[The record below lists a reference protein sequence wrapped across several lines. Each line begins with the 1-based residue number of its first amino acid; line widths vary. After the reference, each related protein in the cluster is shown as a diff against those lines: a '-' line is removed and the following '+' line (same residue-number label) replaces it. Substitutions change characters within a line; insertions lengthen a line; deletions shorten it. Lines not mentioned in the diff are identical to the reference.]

1 MGLLCT
7 DLGCKGSQRV
17 GSLSVISQNRIN
29 LAGPTRCIGLLLGL
43 RHLKTGSTIF
53 KFPMQF
59 LAGAGKI
66 LERIPTRRGRPND

>member
-1 MGLLCT
+1 
-7 DLGCKGSQRV
+7 
-17 GSLSVISQNRIN
+17 
-29 LAGPTRCIGLLLGL
+29 LGL
-43 RHLKTGSTIF
+43 RHLKTGSTIS